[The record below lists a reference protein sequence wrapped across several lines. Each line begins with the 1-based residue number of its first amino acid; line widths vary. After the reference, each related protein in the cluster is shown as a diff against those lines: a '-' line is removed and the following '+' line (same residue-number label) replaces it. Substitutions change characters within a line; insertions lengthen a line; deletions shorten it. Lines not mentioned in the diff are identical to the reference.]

1 MAKEILPNGFVIRWG
16 KLDRWDEAAVYA
28 ALDGPMAIAR
38 SPRPAS
44 AGQSKPQRHR
54 AKQPQKIEPSAD
66 G

>member
-1 MAKEILPNGFVIRWG
+1 MATEILPSGFVIRSG

-28 ALDGPMAIAR
+28 ALDGPMVIAR

>member
-1 MAKEILPNGFVIRWG
+1 MATEILESGFLIRSG
-16 KLDRWDEAAVYA
+16 KLDRWDEAALYA
-28 ALDGPMAIAR
+28 ALDRPMVIAR

-54 AKQPQKIEPSAD
+54 AKQPQKLEPSTE